1 MWAKVQHLWRP
12 SPGPRDGPNPALPRP
27 APPAALC
34 ACQLALMKKF
44 NLIRKRLPAS
54 DGGFSPRP
62 AHRTRRRRHT
72 RRDGE
77 TYIQCP
83 SSSCRS
89 LPSCPVLPYPSK
101 VQVRCPRRFDV
112 ADWHHPSSHAGYV
125 YVWQNSRWIGLDWA
139 QCGEE
144 VPTASSRSPRPRPCR
159 VDHIGDSQNPWRWR
173 GQARGRPHLPAP
185 ATMRPCMHDEG
196 PATGNDT
203 NCHQNQPDLTNGSR
217 KRVVSRRLT
226 ATWDQMLPHRA
237 LPLLCPLSCTNHLA
251 TNFTV
256 SVLGPLVY

>member
-1 MWAKVQHLWRP
+1 MPKQQLP
-12 SPGPRDGPNPALPRP
+12 LPALPYPTHPTRQRYRYGVL
-27 APPAALC
+27 AASTW
-34 ACQLALMKKF
+34 
-44 NLIRKRLPAS
+44 RT
-54 DGGFSPRP
+54 GT
-62 AHRTRRRRHT
+62 TRRRTQGMYTCGRT
-72 RRDGE
+72 
-77 TYIQCP
+77 
-83 SSSCRS
+83 
-89 LPSCPVLPYPSK
+89 
-101 VQVRCPRRFDV
+101 V
-112 ADWHHPSSHAGYV
+112 A
-125 YVWQNSRWIGLDWA
+125 GLDWA

-159 VDHIGDSQNPWRWR
+159 VDHIGDSQNPWTWR

-237 LPLLCPLSCTNHLA
+237 LPLLCPLSCPNHLA
-251 TNFTV
+251 TTFMV
-256 SVLGPLVY
+256 SVQSGSVRLVYW